1 METSVIA
8 LTIKIKT
15 KKVRSPSHILERVPD
30 VFLSKNKFWLQK
42 GCISLTGK
50 TLHQDLFPEGNE

>member
-1 METSVIA
+1 MKTSVIA

-30 VFLSKNKFWLQK
+30 VLSKNKFWLQK

-50 TLHQDLFPEGNE
+50 TLHQGLFPEGNE

>member
-1 METSVIA
+1 MGTSVTV

-15 KKVRSPSHILERVPD
+15 KKVRRPSHILERVPD

-42 GCISLTGK
+42 GCIYLTDK
-50 TLHQDLFPEGNE
+50 ALL